1 MQPTLG
7 QNIRQARKTYG
18 MSQTVLAERI
28 GISKTSLS
36 LIESGDT
43 KDPRYSIVRRIAQV
57 LRLRMDDLDPLMPKE
72 RARPWGHDLR
82 HGGTHA

>member
-1 MQPTLG
+1 MQQTLG
-7 QNIRQARKTYG
+7 QNIRRARKAYG

-43 KDPRYSIVRRIAQV
+43 KDPHFSHVRKIAEIFHIS
-57 LRLRMDDLDPLMPKE
+57 LDELAGFPDDWAAY
-72 RARPWGHDLR
+72 RWQ
-82 HGGTHA
+82 GTVDDHA

>member
-7 QNIRQARKTYG
+7 QNIHKARKAYG
-18 MSQTVLAERI
+18 MNQTVLAARV

-57 LRLRMDDLDPLMPKE
+57 LRLRVDDLDPITTQEVSP
-72 RARPWGHDLR
+72 
-82 HGGTHA
+82 